1 MNKFRNSIIN
11 KTSNTL
17 NVYEVVGE
25 NVNEKN
31 TLVEILKVVK
41 IAILIVFKNDGKI
54 NKVANSKQINKID
67 SVLDYLIENLLWFLV
82 EKNSKIHSNIK
93 EKVKKVVS
101 KTLVD
106 IFLKDNR
113 VKGINFLQKMK
124 KILYLE
130 VKVDLNSVKID

>member
-1 MNKFRNSIIN
+1 MNKFRNFIIN

-31 TLVEILKVVK
+31 TLVEVLKVIK

-67 SVLDYLIENLLWFLV
+67 SVLDYPIENLLWFLV
-82 EKNSKIHSNIK
+82 EKNSKIHPNIK
-93 EKVKKVVS
+93 EKAKKVVS
-101 KTLVD
+101 KILVD